1 MSKLVVGLALC
12 LGLTESLQLREE
24 PHYYWSGKNGD
35 LLRTGASSF
44 GVSFGALAA
53 GPAWSWHEKDNGLIR
68 AAPLIDGQKNIYL
81 SSIMGG
87 VHKFTPEGV
96 ELWQY
101 YDTSEIPEVP
111 CLYEGALFVTNTE
124 GIVTKLDMESGKT
137 IWRKK
142 ALVHNAVGSAGD
154 TWSMTAADG
163 TVITAVSSNMQN
175 NDYLVAMDAES
186 GDVKWSFRPDGIV
199 YNSLQD
205 VKEGSVVFSDF
216 SGKVYRLNLES
227 GDMIWKA
234 GPSDVG
240 ELVNIDFST
249 GGTVTG
255 PNGILYTTS
264 NARDSGEKRGYVTAF
279 NFSDG
284 KMIWRHSTGY
294 EANNGAVVGMI
305 GGRLAVAIGVGS
317 NPDMPPDALT
327 SWLYHLKDNDKRAA
341 EKKARVVALDAATG
355 EEIWQRE
362 LPAWHGWA
370 AGDTAEPNHICLPDS
385 FGNPALSGDGTVYV
399 GFESG
404 TFYGINDRNNDG
416 KIDDSEVDTYDTHN
430 AFQGS
435 PAIAP
440 GMVVATPCNG
450 LHVFKS

>member
-1 MSKLVVGLALC
+1 MTKLAVGLALC

-44 GVSFGALAA
+44 GVSFGALTA

-227 GDMIWKA
+227 GDLIWKA
-234 GPSDVG
+234 GPGDVD
-240 ELVNIDFST
+240 EQVTIDFST

-264 NARDSGEKRGYVTAF
+264 NTREGSGKRGYVTAF

-284 KMIWRHSTGY
+284 KMIWRHCTEY